1 LVYLDAHDYV
11 VLHCKKPN
19 YSAIILLVPKTS
31 RSTFDSRILEL
42 EKENQMLIKG
52 EVTIRAPRKK
62 VWDFMT
68 DPNQIGQCAP
78 GVEKIEMIEPLKR
91 YRGVVSVGFGAVK
104 ARFSGEVEV
113 LELDEPNFAKLKAHG
128 SASGSVADAV
138 SDMQLSDG
146 PDGST
151 VLNWTAD
158 VTVSGQLA
166 SLASRLMVPV
176 SQKLAQVFYDQV
188 KKKIET
194 ENTTAS
200 STD

>member
-1 LVYLDAHDYV
+1 M
-11 VLHCKKPN
+11 
-19 YSAIILLVPKTS
+19 IL
-31 RSTFDSRILEL
+31 
-42 EKENQMLIKG
+42 KG
-52 EVTIRAPRKK
+52 DVTIRAPRKK

-78 GVEKIEMIEPLKR
+78 GVEKIEVIEPLKR
-91 YRGVVSVGFGAVK
+91 YRGIVSVGLGAVK
-104 ARFSGEVEV
+104 ARFSGEVEIV
-113 LELDEPNFAKLKAHG
+113 ELEEPNYAKLKAHG

-138 SDMQLSDG
+138 SEMRLSDG

-151 VLNWTAD
+151 VLNWMAD
-158 VTVSGQLA
+158 VTVAGQLA

-194 ENTTAS
+194 ENATTSA
-200 STD
+200 D

>member
-1 LVYLDAHDYV
+1 
-11 VLHCKKPN
+11 
-19 YSAIILLVPKTS
+19 
-31 RSTFDSRILEL
+31 
-42 EKENQMLIKG
+42 MLIRG

-62 VWDFMT
+62 VWDFLT
-68 DPNQIGQCAP
+68 DPDQIGQCAP

-91 YRGVVSVGFGAVK
+91 YRGIVSVGLGAVK

-113 LELDEPNFAKLKAHG
+113 MELEEPNYAKIKAHG

-138 SDMQLSDG
+138 SEMRLSDG
-146 PDGST
+146 PEGST
-151 VLNWTAD
+151 MLNWTAD

-176 SQKLAQVFYDQV
+176 SQKLAQVFYEQV
-188 KKKIET
+188 RKKIET
-194 ENTTAS
+194 ENEAAG

>member
-1 LVYLDAHDYV
+1 
-11 VLHCKKPN
+11 
-19 YSAIILLVPKTS
+19 
-31 RSTFDSRILEL
+31 
-42 EKENQMLIKG
+42 MLIKG

-62 VWDFMT
+62 VWDFLT
-68 DPNQIGQCAP
+68 DPDQIGQCAP

-91 YRGVVSVGFGAVK
+91 YRGIVSVGLGAVK

-113 LELDEPNFAKLKAHG
+113 MELEEPNYAKLKAHG

-138 SDMQLSDG
+138 SEMRLSDG

-176 SQKLAQVFYDQV
+176 SQKLAQVFYEQV
-188 KKKIET
+188 RKKIET
-194 ENTTAS
+194 ENEA
-200 STD
+200 TDPDE

>member
-1 LVYLDAHDYV
+1 
-11 VLHCKKPN
+11 
-19 YSAIILLVPKTS
+19 
-31 RSTFDSRILEL
+31 
-42 EKENQMLIKG
+42 MLIKG

-62 VWDFMT
+62 VWDFLT
-68 DPNQIGQCAP
+68 DPDQIGQCAP

-91 YRGVVSVGFGAVK
+91 YRGIVSVGLGAVK
-104 ARFSGEVEV
+104 ARFSGEVEIME
-113 LELDEPNFAKLKAHG
+113 LEEPNYAKLKAHG

-138 SDMQLSDG
+138 SEMRLSDG
-146 PDGST
+146 SDDST

-176 SQKLAQVFYDQV
+176 SQKLAQVFYEQV
-188 KKKIET
+188 RKKIET
-194 ENTTAS
+194 ENEAAG

>member
-1 LVYLDAHDYV
+1 
-11 VLHCKKPN
+11 
-19 YSAIILLVPKTS
+19 
-31 RSTFDSRILEL
+31 
-42 EKENQMLIKG
+42 MLIKG

-62 VWDFMT
+62 VWDFLT
-68 DPNQIGQCAP
+68 DPDQIGQCAP

-91 YRGVVSVGFGAVK
+91 YRGIVSVGLGAVK

-113 LELDEPNFAKLKAHG
+113 MELEEPNYAKIKAHG
-128 SASGSVADAV
+128 SASGSVADAI
-138 SDMQLSDG
+138 SEMRLADG

-176 SQKLAQVFYDQV
+176 SQKLAQVFYEQV
-188 KKKIET
+188 RKKIET
-194 ENTTAS
+194 ENTTAAS
-200 STD
+200 AG

>member
-1 LVYLDAHDYV
+1 
-11 VLHCKKPN
+11 
-19 YSAIILLVPKTS
+19 
-31 RSTFDSRILEL
+31 
-42 EKENQMLIKG
+42 MLIKG

-62 VWDFMT
+62 VWDFLT
-68 DPNQIGQCAP
+68 DPDQIGQCAP

-91 YRGVVSVGFGAVK
+91 YRGIVSVGLGAVK

-113 LELDEPNFAKLKAHG
+113 MELEEPDYAKIKAHG

-138 SDMQLSDG
+138 SEIRLSDG

-176 SQKLAQVFYDQV
+176 SQKLAQVFYEQV
-188 KKKIET
+188 RKKIET
-194 ENTTAS
+194 ENTAAAS
-200 STD
+200 TI